1 MPYDINDI
9 RERVREYIAVR
20 HSNLHLDEPCKLDV
34 IPAGEDEDSDWMFY
48 IQYENRAMSKKHLE
62 CEFDRY
68 TVDMPIGDMEARQ
81 GCGADYITIRS
92 GQPLL
97 IGDGDDGGAV
107 EATDG
112 IVRIWL
118 RAI

>member
-1 MPYDINDI
+1 MPYDLNDL

-20 HSNLHLDEPCKLDV
+20 HPNLHLDDPCNLTIV
-34 IPAGEDEDSDWMFY
+34 PAGEDEDSDWMFY
-48 IQYENRAMSKKHLE
+48 IQYENRAMPAKHLAR
-62 CEFDRY
+62 EFDRY
-68 TVDMPIGDMEARQ
+68 TSDIPAGTMEPWQ
-81 GCGADYITIRS
+81 GRGGDYITVGS

-97 IGDGDDGGAV
+97 IGDGDDSLAV
-107 EATDG
+107 EARDG